1 MTITTSARPPRA
13 GPPSAPATGTAL
25 ADAAH
30 NLSAALS
37 RLRTQ
42 TAHDAAAL
50 QSSATTSRAL
60 SARCHDLES
69 ALASVTADLE
79 SVRADARHAHDAL
92 ARIHAV
98 ATGGDE
104 IEAGE
109 QVAPAVVDEL
119 VRRIAASLAAGERDR
134 ALVVELESKCARL
147 GGEVEVERS
156 AAARARSEL
165 EAMRKERES
174 AEAAWKAEKVC
185 LDATVTQLRQQNTI
199 LTDERTRLL
208 LSLDKFGPGWTD
220 RVLDQ
225 QRVASADIRQIRSAL
240 AINRTEPGSR
250 ISVHDWHLSSACP
263 APAAAVSGTSHA
275 ARSAGHLSAA
285 STRALVGQA
294 RMRFGP

>member
-1 MTITTSARPPRA
+1 MTSTTAARPPRA
-13 GPPSAPATGTAL
+13 GPPTAPATAL

-30 NLSAALS
+30 GLSAALA

-50 QSSATTSRAL
+50 QSSTTTSRTL

-109 QVAPAVVDEL
+109 LVAPAVVDEL

-134 ALVVELESKCARL
+134 ALVVELEGKCARL
-147 GGEVEVERS
+147 GGEVETERDV
-156 AAARARSEL
+156 AARARSEL
-165 EAMRKERES
+165 ETVGKERES
-174 AEAAWKAEKVC
+174 AEAAWRAEKAC
-185 LDATVTQLRQQNTI
+185 LDATITQLRQQNAI
-199 LTDERTRLL
+199 LTDERARLL
-208 LSLDKFGPGWTD
+208 LSLDKYGPGWTD

-225 QRVASADIRQIRSAL
+225 QRAASADIRQIRSAL
-240 AINRTEPGSR
+240 AINRTSEPSSR
-250 ISVHDWHLSSACP
+250 MSAHDWALSSASVVS
-263 APAAAVSGTSHA
+263 AAAVVGTSHA
-275 ARSAGHLSAA
+275 ARRSTGHLSAA

-294 RMRFGP
+294 RMRFES